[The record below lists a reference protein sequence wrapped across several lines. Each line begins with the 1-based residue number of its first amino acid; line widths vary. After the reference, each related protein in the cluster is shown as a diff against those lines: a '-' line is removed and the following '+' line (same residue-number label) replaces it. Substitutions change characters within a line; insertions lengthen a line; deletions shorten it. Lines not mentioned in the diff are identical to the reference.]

1 MAKAKLED
9 VQSPS
14 CRYTGYT
21 DCEQKTQK
29 YQSSQCEYKEHCTK
43 AKVLLLGM
51 GADEQLAGYGRY
63 RTKFRHGGNLAL
75 SCELKKDFDRL
86 WKRNLG
92 RDDRV
97 ISDCGREARFP
108 FLDSAVVDFLQELP
122 LEAICDMREQP
133 GIGDKKLLREA
144 TKLLGLSKTS
154 TLVKRAIQFGTRIA
168 NGKIKGTV
176 QLRPSDLS
184 DLSAKL
190 FPPCVH

>member
-92 RDDRV
+92 GKCFANSIYHRR
-97 ISDCGREARFP
+97 SRRSSY
-108 FLDSAVVDFLQELP
+108 L
-122 LEAICDMREQP
+122 R
-133 GIGDKKLLREA
+133 LRERS
-144 TKLLGLSKTS
+144 TVSFLGFSCCGLSSRYTG
-154 TLVKRAIQFGTRIA
+154 VAA
-168 NGKIKGTV
+168 MMNHH
-176 QLRPSDLS
+176 P
-184 DLSAKL
+184 
-190 FPPCVH
+190 